1 MHVIFPFFNES
12 KKWTNHNASFPCGML
27 QFLGRLKSTKL
38 YRFPGSLICVLYML
52 PRNLF
57 DLPGNVG
64 NVRRKCYGHGQ
75 ISVRQARKK
84 EKRFKNHQATSVTSW
99 LARVWQAVRKGL
111 GDRSY
116 KHLWHEPHNDCA
128 IQADDW
134 LWQGTRRPCRKLRPP
149 WVTAMTVA
157 QNK

>member
-38 YRFPGSLICVLYML
+38 YRFSGSLICVLYML

-116 KHLWHEPHNDCA
+116 KHLWHEPPQRLCYTSGWLAVTRDQTTMQKAQAALSDCYDSGA
-128 IQADDW
+128 E
-134 LWQGTRRPCRKLRPP
+134 
-149 WVTAMTVA
+149 
-157 QNK
+157 